1 MFDSPFLALILFGGW
16 YVGTLRVDAMPVIE
30 LLPQSLR
37 DAAREQVLLLNDV
50 LSPVMQEA
58 ILATFIILVL
68 GWQVLGEGSDA
79 PVVKVDEDEAQ
90 REDVLPPGRPKLT
103 PATASPRIDGQP
115 SLIRCW
121 DPTTMEDLGTA
132 KVDTPA
138 DVEDAV
144 RRARRAQHEWRR
156 SSFAQR
162 RRLLRTL
169 LRFIVENTQTVA
181 RVACRDSGKT
191 KVDAVFGEIAVTCEK
206 LRWTIAHGERWLR
219 PEYRDSGLMNLH
231 KTSRVEWTPVGVVG
245 AIVPW
250 NYPCHN
256 VFNPI
261 IAATFAGNSIVIK
274 ASEYAAW
281 STSYYQRAVDACLE
295 AAGAPAG
302 LVQIVNGFAETG
314 NALVNSGADK
324 IIFVGSVNV
333 GRQVMKACADA
344 RRVVPLVSTFFA
356 YDPIGLCT
364 VLGRACFAMAL

>member
-1 MFDSPFLALILFGGW
+1 MLGGAVLSLVILGGW
-16 YVGTLRVDAMPVIE
+16 LVGAVSFNPTPLLE
-30 LLPQSLR
+30 LLPQSVR
-37 DAAREQVLLLNDV
+37 DAVLELLQVNGMPVTRDSLLLV
-50 LSPVMQEA
+50 AVA
-58 ILATFIILVL
+58 LAV
-68 GWQVLGEGSDA
+68 GWSLLGEGSDA
-79 PVVKVDEDEAQ
+79 PQVKVEEDEAQ
-90 REDVLPPGRPKLT
+90 SEDVLPSGRGKLN
-103 PATASPRIDGQP
+103 PATASPRTDSHLG
-115 SLIRCW
+115 LIRCW
-121 DPTTMEDLGTA
+121 DPSTMDNLGTV
-132 KVDTPA
+132 KVDSPVDVA
-138 DVEDAV
+138 DIVH
-144 RRARRAQHEWRR
+144 RARRAQHEWRG

-162 RRLLRTL
+162 RLLLRTL
-169 LRFIVENTQTVA
+169 LRFIVENTATVA

-281 STSYYQRAVDACLE
+281 STTYYQRVLDACLE
-295 AAGAPAG
+295 AVGAPAD
-302 LVQIVNGFAETG
+302 LVQIINGFAETG
-314 NALVNSGADK
+314 NALVTSGADK
-324 IIFVGSVNV
+324 IIFVGSVTV

-344 RRVVPLVSTFFA
+344 PRVTPLVS
-356 YDPIGLCT
+356 PG
-364 VLGRACFAMAL
+364 

>member
-1 MFDSPFLALILFGGW
+1 MFGNAVLSLIVLAGW
-16 YVGTLRVDAMPVIE
+16 YLGALRVDLDACTTLASDV
-30 LLPQSLR
+30 LPKTVL
-37 DAAREQVLLLNDV
+37 EHLLLLNNV
-50 LSPVMQEA
+50 LSPVTREVL
-58 ILATFIILVL
+58 LATVVVLTL
-68 GWQVLGEGSDA
+68 GWAVLGERTDA
-79 PVVKVDEDEAQ
+79 PSVTVDEDEAQ
-90 REDVLPPGRPKLT
+90 SEDVLPPGRAKLN
-103 PATASPRIDGQP
+103 PATVSPRKDGQP
-115 SLIRCW
+115 DIIQCW
-121 DPTTMEDLGTA
+121 DPTTMEDLGTV
-132 KVDTPA
+132 KVDMPR
-138 DVEDAV
+138 DVADAV
-144 RRARRAQHEWRR
+144 RRARLAQREWRS

-162 RRLLRTL
+162 RLLLRTI
-169 LRFIVENTQTVA
+169 LRFIVENTPTVV

-231 KTSRVEWTPVGVVG
+231 KTSRVEWIPVGVVG

-281 STSYYQRAVDACLE
+281 STAYYQRVLDKCLE

-314 NALVNSGADK
+314 NALVSSGADK

-344 RRVVPLVSTFFA
+344 PTVTPLVSIACVAWQRSSFA
-356 YDPIGLCT
+356 L
-364 VLGRACFAMAL
+364 L

>member
-1 MFDSPFLALILFGGW
+1 MMLDSAFLALILFGGW

-37 DAAREQVLLLNDV
+37 DAALEQVLLLNDV
-50 LSPVMQEA
+50 LSPVMREA
-58 ILATFIILVL
+58 MVGTVIILVL

-79 PVVKVDEDEAQ
+79 PVVTVDEDESQ
-90 REDVLPPGRPKLT
+90 REDILPPGRAKLT

-115 SLIRCW
+115 DLIRCW

-138 DVEDAV
+138 DVKDAL

-281 STSYYQRAVDACLE
+281 STAYYQRALDACLE

-314 NALVNSGADK
+314 NALVNGGADK
-324 IIFVGSVNV
+324 IIFVGSVHV

-344 RRVVPLVSTFFA
+344 RRVVPLVSAFFA
-356 YDPIGLCT
+356 
-364 VLGRACFAMAL
+364 

>member
-1 MFDSPFLALILFGGW
+1 MFGNAVLSLIVLGGW
-16 YVGTLRVDAMPVIE
+16 YLGALRVDLDACTTLASDV
-30 LLPQSLR
+30 LPKTVL
-37 DAAREQVLLLNDV
+37 EHLLLLNNV
-50 LSPVMQEA
+50 LSPVTREVL
-58 ILATFIILVL
+58 LATVVVLTL
-68 GWQVLGEGSDA
+68 GWAVLGERTDA
-79 PVVKVDEDEAQ
+79 PSVTVDEDEAQ
-90 REDVLPPGRPKLT
+90 SEDVLPPGRAKLN
-103 PATASPRIDGQP
+103 PATVSPRIDGQP
-115 SLIRCW
+115 DIIQCW
-121 DPTTMEDLGTA
+121 DPTTMEDLGTV
-132 KVDTPA
+132 KVDMPR
-138 DVEDAV
+138 DVADAV
-144 RRARRAQHEWRR
+144 RRARLAQREWRS

-162 RRLLRTL
+162 RLLLRTI
-169 LRFIVENTQTVA
+169 LRFIVENTPTVA

-231 KTSRVEWTPVGVVG
+231 KTSRVEWIPVGVVG

-281 STSYYQRAVDACLE
+281 STAYYQRVLDKCLE

-314 NALVNSGADK
+314 NALVSSGADK

-344 RRVVPLVSTFFA
+344 PTVTPLVSIACVAWQRSSFA
-356 YDPIGLCT
+356 L
-364 VLGRACFAMAL
+364 L